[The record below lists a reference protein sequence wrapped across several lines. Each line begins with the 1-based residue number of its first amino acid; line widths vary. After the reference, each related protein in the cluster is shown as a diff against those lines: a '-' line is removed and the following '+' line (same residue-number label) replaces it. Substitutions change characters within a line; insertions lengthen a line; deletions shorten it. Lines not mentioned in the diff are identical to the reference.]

1 VRLSLVFYAYL
12 ARMAVGT
19 LWALVP
25 VMRMRPAERH
35 LRFQTVLA
43 LALAGGAAALYS
55 SAIGD
60 DFRPEFPRGWAAFTS
75 LSGGL
80 PWTLVVLCALC
91 LGINAAYGTYRRR
104 LGVATLLAA
113 CAFGL
118 LPVLGTARLAPGD
131 AGWQVAGRTAGGLLG
146 GVAMGGVNDAMIL
159 GHFYLMIK
167 GLPLE
172 ALQRT
177 GVWCVSVVLARA
189 VGFGLVLL
197 FWPGAQEVLLGRE
210 IIWTAWRVA
219 FGFVGPLALIWMTR
233 DALKF
238 RHTQAATGI
247 LYVAIFFMLM
257 GELAATWLEF
267 RIGIAV

>member
-1 VRLSLVFYAYL
+1 MRLSLVFYAFL

-19 LWALVP
+19 LWALLP
-25 VMRMRPAERH
+25 VMRMRAAERH
-35 LRFQTVLA
+35 LRFQCVLA

-60 DFRPEFPRGWAAFTS
+60 DLHPEFPRGWGAFS
-75 LSGGL
+75 SWAGAM
-80 PWTLVVLCALC
+80 PWALVVLCAMC
-91 LGINAAYGTYRRR
+91 LAINAGYGTFRRR
-104 LGVATLLAA
+104 FGMVALVAA
-113 CAFGL
+113 CLFGL
-118 LPVLGTARLAPGD
+118 VPILGTARLAPGD
-131 AGWQVAGRTAGGLLG
+131 ATWQVVGRTAGGLLG
-146 GVAMGGVNDAMIL
+146 GLAMGGVNDAMIL

-172 ALQRT
+172 ALRLT
-177 GVWCVSVVLARA
+177 GVWCIGVVLARA
-189 VGFGLVLL
+189 AGFALVLL
-197 FWPGAQEVLLGRE
+197 FWPGASDVLLGRE
-210 IIWTAWRVA
+210 IIWATWRVA
-219 FGFVGPLALIWMTR
+219 FGFVGPLTLIWMTR

-267 RIGIAV
+267 RTGLPV